1 MTLTS
6 TNSLGHLYFKKNEH
20 YIISSCHHYG
30 IEAFAIVIITLIEI
44 NSIIIINIIIIII
57 INIIII
63 ITSSRSLTG
72 EQGSS

>member
-1 MTLTS
+1 MDPRDAS
-6 TNSLGHLYFKKNEH
+6 ASKNEH

-30 IEAFAIVIITLIEI
+30 IKAFAIVIIKLIEI
-44 NSIIIINIIIIII
+44 DSIIIIII
-57 INIIII
+57 TINIIII